1 MTPPLIAAALHLTAT
16 LAAENAALSN
26 MDLAGAA
33 SLLADKTAAAAAFS
47 AAQAAG
53 QRPPRMAVPPGLHK
67 VAANLQQAAEDNRRL
82 LERAIAVQSR
92 VIGTLAEAARTAN
105 ASPRYG
111 SSGLLATR
119 SIGAWALRSQ
129 A

>member
-16 LAAENAALSN
+16 LAAENTALSK

-33 SLLADKTAAAAAFS
+33 SLLAEKTAAAAAFS

-53 QRPPRMAVPPGLHK
+53 KGPPRMAVPPGLHK
-67 VAANLQQAAEDNRRL
+67 IAANLQQVAEENRRL

-92 VIGTLAEAARTAN
+92 VIGTLAQAARTAD
-105 ASPRYG
+105 ATPRYG

-119 SIGAWALRSQ
+119 NNGAWALRSQ